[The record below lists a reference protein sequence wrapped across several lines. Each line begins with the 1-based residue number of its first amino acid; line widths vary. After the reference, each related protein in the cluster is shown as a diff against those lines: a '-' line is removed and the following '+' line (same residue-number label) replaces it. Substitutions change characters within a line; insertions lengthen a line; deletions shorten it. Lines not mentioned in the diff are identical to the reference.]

1 MAQCKTKIKWLVG
14 LSAVLAASHCGVV
27 QAEVSPFGAA
37 RTILESKCIECHG
50 GKFERAKLNL
60 STRESLLRGGESGP
74 GVVTGDAKA
83 SLLYKKITHVDEPGM
98 PYKREKLSGNEI
110 AQLAK
115 WINAGAVYE
124 QPLTAKVEKIWS
136 LQPLKKSAPPK
147 IKNKSWAKT
156 PVDQF
161 VLAKL
166 EEKGMKPS
174 PTADKRTL
182 LRRVTFDLIGLP
194 PTPEEMRDFLADK
207 SPKAFEKVVDRL
219 LASPRYGERW
229 ARHWLDVVHYADS
242 HGHDQDRPRPNAWP
256 YRDYLIRSFN
266 EDKPY
271 ARFVEEQ
278 IAGDALFPDEPQGVV
293 ALGFIATGPW
303 DESSQMHIVAD
314 TVDKKMAQNLDRDD
328 MVAVTM
334 STFVSSTVHC
344 ARCHNHK
351 FDPISQKEY
360 YNLQSVFAGV
370 DRVDR
375 PYDLDPKIHA
385 TRQALL
391 KKKTALDVNPK
402 DKSLLDASV
411 QSEIAE
417 WEKQVGPVAVAW
429 TILDPIVS
437 TSQGGATMTKQS
449 DLSVVASGTKPESD
463 TYTIVAQTDIKG
475 ITAVRLEVLADES
488 LPQKGP
494 GRQDNGNITLTEF
507 HLKAGPKGEMNST
520 KLIAFQNPSAD
531 FNQKDWEVAK
541 AMDGDTNTGWGI
553 HPAVGKSHF
562 AFFELKEN
570 LGFDFGTTLTF
581 ILEQQHGGAHLIGR
595 TRLSVTSSPRPVQVG
610 SLPENISKILA
621 INVAARTDDQKIE
634 LAGYVLKAGVER
646 QLATLPVPKL
656 VYAATSDFPPQKNF
670 TPAKTPRPV
679 HLLKRGDITKPD
691 EPASPGALACIADL
705 NPQFSLADP
714 NNEATRRAALA
725 KWISNPKNVLTW
737 RSIVNRVWHYHFGRG
752 IVQTPND
759 FGEMGSRPTHPE
771 LLDWLAATFFES
783 GGSIR
788 QLHKL
793 ILTSAVY
800 QQSCADNPSF
810 AKVDSGN
817 LFLWR
822 MNRTRLDAEALRDA
836 ILQIT
841 GKLDLTMGGPSVMQ
855 FYLEDPT
862 PDRTPTVD
870 YGRFDVDS
878 PVNFRR
884 SIYRYIYRTLPD
896 PFMDTLDCADPS
908 QLTAVRNISV
918 TALQALAMWNNR
930 FVIRQS
936 EHLATRV
943 ASASNSIEKQI
954 ELVYDLALGRAPN
967 RSEAKELKIYATKH
981 GMANTCRLI
990 LNSNEFIFVN

>member
-1 MAQCKTKIKWLVG
+1 MVKRKTKWM
-14 LSAVLAASHCGVV
+14 LSAILASLLCGVV

-37 RTILESKCIECHG
+37 HAILESKCIECHG

-60 STRESLLRGGESGP
+60 STHESLLRGGESGP
-74 GVVTGDAKA
+74 AVVAGDAKA
-83 SLLYKKITHVDEPGM
+83 SLLYKKITHADEPGM
-98 PYKREKLSGNEI
+98 PYKREKLSEAEI
-110 AQLAK
+110 AHLSK

-124 QPLTAKVEKIWS
+124 QPLIAKVEKIWS
-136 LQPLKKSAPPK
+136 LQPLKKSFPPK
-147 IKNKSWAKT
+147 TKNKSWAKT
-156 PVDQF
+156 PIDQF
-161 VLAKL
+161 ILAKL

-194 PTPEEMRDFLADK
+194 PTPEEMRDFLRDK
-207 SPKAFEKVVDRL
+207 SPNAFAKVVDRL

-266 EDKPY
+266 EDTPY

-278 IAGDALFPDEPQGVV
+278 IAGDVLFPDKPQGVV
-293 ALGFIATGPW
+293 ALGFIAAGPW

-328 MVAVTM
+328 MVAATM

-375 PYDLDPKIHA
+375 PFDLDPKIHA

-391 KKKTALDVNPK
+391 KKKTALEVNPK

-411 QSEIAE
+411 QLEIAE
-417 WEKQVGPVAVAW
+417 WEREVGPVAIAW
-429 TILDPIVS
+429 STLDPIS
-437 TSQGGATMTKQS
+437 FTSEGGSTMTRQS
-449 DLSVVASGTKPESD
+449 DFSLIASGSRPESD
-463 TYTIVAQTDIKG
+463 TYTIVAQTDLKK

-507 HLKAGPKGEMNST
+507 RLKAAPKNETNSA
-520 KLIAFQNPSAD
+520 KVIALQNPSAD
-531 FNQKDWEVAK
+531 FNQKDWEIGK
-541 AMDGDTNTGWGI
+541 AIDGDGKTGWGI
-553 HPAVGKSHF
+553 HPEVGKSHF

-570 LGFDFGTTLTF
+570 IDFDNGATLTF
-581 ILEQQHGGAHLIGR
+581 VLEQKHGRAHLIGR
-595 TRLSVTSSPRPVQVG
+595 ARLSVTSSPRPVQVN

-621 INVAARTDDQKIE
+621 TNSAARSDEQKIE
-634 LAGYVLKAGVER
+634 LANYVLKTRTER
-646 QLATLPVPKL
+646 QLAALPASKM
-656 VYAATSDFPPQKNF
+656 VYAATSDFPPLKNF
-670 TPAKTPRPV
+670 TPARTPRPV
-679 HLLKRGDITKPD
+679 HLLKRGDINQPD
-691 EPASPGALACIADL
+691 EPAAPGALACVSDL
-705 NPQFSLADP
+705 HPQFSLANPRD
-714 NNEATRRAALA
+714 EGSRRAALA
-725 KWISNPKNVLTW
+725 KWIADPKNVLTW

-752 IVQTPND
+752 IVDTPND

-771 LLDWLAATFFES
+771 LLDWLAATFLES
-783 GGSIR
+783 GGSIK

-793 ILTSAVY
+793 ILISAVY
-800 QQSCADNPSF
+800 QQSSGNNLEF
-810 AKVDSGN
+810 AKMDSGN

-822 MNRTRLDAEALRDA
+822 MNRTRLDAESLRDA
-836 ILQIT
+836 ILQTT

-884 SIYRYIYRTLPD
+884 SVYRYIYRTLPD

-908 QLTAVRNISV
+908 QLTAVRNVSV
-918 TALQALAMWNNR
+918 TALQALAMLNNH

-943 ASASNSIEKQI
+943 ASATSNLEKQI
-954 ELVYDLALGRAPN
+954 ESAYELALGRHPN
-967 RSEAKELKIYATKH
+967 RNELKALKIYAKEH
-981 GMANTCRLI
+981 GMANTCRII

>member
-1 MAQCKTKIKWLVG
+1 MIAQNKTKWL
-14 LSAVLAASHCGVV
+14 LSLLVVLAGLLCGVA
-27 QAEVSPFGAA
+27 QGEISPFAGARA
-37 RTILESKCIECHG
+37 ILESKCIECHG
-50 GKFERAKLNL
+50 GKFERARLNL
-60 STRESLLRGGESGP
+60 STHESLLRGGESGSAI
-74 GVVTGDAKA
+74 VAGDAKA
-83 SLLYKKITHVDEPGM
+83 SLLYKKITHADEPGM
-98 PYKREKLSGNEI
+98 PYKREELSENEI

-115 WINAGAVYE
+115 WINTGAVYE

-136 LQPLKKSAPPK
+136 LQPIKKSAPPK
-147 IKNKSWAKT
+147 TKNKSWAKT
-156 PVDQF
+156 PIDQF
-161 VLAKL
+161 ILAKL

-174 PTADKRTL
+174 PLADKRTL
-182 LRRVTFDLIGLP
+182 LRRVTFDLTGLP
-194 PTPEEMRDFLADK
+194 PTPEEMRDFLTDK
-207 SPKAFEKVVDRL
+207 SPGAYSKVVDRL

-229 ARHWLDVVHYADS
+229 ARHWLDVVHFADS

-266 EDKPY
+266 DDKPY

-278 IAGDALFPDEPQGVV
+278 IAGDTLFPDDPAGVV

-351 FDPISQKEY
+351 FDPISQREY

-411 QSEIAE
+411 QSEVAE
-417 WEKQVGPVAVAW
+417 WEKQIGPPAIAW
-429 TILDPIVS
+429 TILDP
-437 TSQGGATMTKQS
+437 TSFKSDGGATLTKQV
-449 DLSVVASGTKPESD
+449 DGSVLATGTRPESD
-463 TYTIVAQTDIKG
+463 TYTIMAPMDMKG
-475 ITAVRLEVLADES
+475 VTAVRLEVLADKS
-488 LPQKGP
+488 LPHDGP

-507 HLKAGPKGEMNST
+507 RLKAAPKGETNSAKT
-520 KLIAFQNPSAD
+520 IALQNASAD
-531 FNQKDWEVAK
+531 FNQKDWEVGK
-541 AMDGDTNTGWGI
+541 AIDGDGKTGWGI
-553 HPAVGKSHF
+553 HPEEGKSHF
-562 AFFELKEN
+562 AFFELKESI
-570 LGFDFGTTLTF
+570 GFENGTALTF
-581 ILEQQHGGAHLIGR
+581 VLEQQHGSSHTIGR
-595 TRLSVTSSPRPVQVG
+595 ARLSVTSAPLPVRVN
-610 SLPENISKILA
+610 SLPENISKIIA
-621 INVAARTDDQKIE
+621 IKVAARSADQKIE
-634 LAGYVLKAGVER
+634 LAGYVLKARLER
-646 QLATLPVPKL
+646 QLAVLPAPRM
-656 VYAATSDFPPQKNF
+656 VYAGTSDFPPQKNF
-670 TPAKTPRPV
+670 TPAKIPRPV
-679 HLLKRGDITKPD
+679 YLLKRGDITKPE
-691 EPASPGALACIADL
+691 EPAVPGALAFVSDL
-705 NPQFSLADP
+705 SSQFSLADP
-714 NNEATRRAALA
+714 SDEAARRAALA
-725 KWISNPKNVLTW
+725 KWIADPRNVLTW

-752 IVQTPND
+752 LVDTPND

-771 LLDWLAATFFES
+771 LLGWLASTFIES
-783 GGSIR
+783 GGSIKG
-788 QLHKL
+788 LHKL

-800 QQSCADNPSF
+800 QQSSGNNVRF
-810 AKVDSGN
+810 AKLDSGN

-822 MNRTRLDAEALRDA
+822 MNRTRLDAECLRDA

-870 YGRFDVDS
+870 YGRFDVDA

-908 QLTAVRNISV
+908 QMTAVRNISV
-918 TALQALAMWNNR
+918 TALQALAMLNDR

-936 EHLATRV
+936 EHLAARV
-943 ASASNSIEKQI
+943 ARGSGNVEIQI
-954 ELVYDLALGRAPN
+954 RTAYNLTLGRDPN
-967 RSEAKELKIYATKH
+967 RSELKALKSYAIEH
-981 GMANTCRLI
+981 GMANTCRII